1 MATLDSTPVR
11 ELSDVELRKR
21 LLQLGYDVPVSVNRE
36 FLVRKLENAS
46 AGAGGGG
53 GGGSKAKKR
62 HSMAAAPSTAS
73 QGNSSPNTVRKRK
86 SMAATPN
93 AKNSASGHSFQNNAG
108 LSTPQQ
114 QYMGSPASSM
124 SMGTPS
130 TPSPIVSRLNSPSP
144 NSPHSLNNG
153 EPPSHHSPRYM
164 NYYNMFKASSSGSE
178 NSGGSGDM
186 GGSGGGGYG
195 YAYNRGIRMSAP
207 GSFNPVTSV
216 APPSRSSER
225 NGYSTGG
232 ASGTSLGVESD
243 WCGGHFVSKILV
255 ISFILFFVI
264 IGGLYLSKNMASV
277 DPRGLTG
284 SVASEGSK
292 PREPV
297 TPPIPPPPPKKKV
310 DLPPPPTS
318 MRFPVCGLKGVDPE
332 VNSIL
337 KKIYFFR
344 INIIS

>member
-11 ELSDVELRKR
+11 ELSDIELRKR

-46 AGAGGGG
+46 SVAGGGG
-53 GGGSKAKKR
+53 GGGSKSKKR
-62 HSMAAAPSTAS
+62 HSMAAAPSPTP
-73 QGNSSPNTVRKRK
+73 QGTGSPSTVRKRK

-93 AKNSASGHSFQNNAG
+93 AKNSASGHSYQNNAG

-114 QYMGSPASSM
+114 QYMGSPASTM

-130 TPSPIVSRLNSPSP
+130 TPSPIVSRLNSPSS
-144 NSPHSLNNG
+144 NTPHGLNNG
-153 EPPSHHSPRYM
+153 EPPSHHTPRYL
-164 NYYNMFKASSSGSE
+164 NYYNMFKASSSGSDG
-178 NSGGSGDM
+178 SSGSGEM
-186 GGSGGGGYG
+186 GGGGGGGGYG
-195 YAYNRGIRMSAP
+195 YQYNRGIRMSAP

-232 ASGTSLGVESD
+232 ASSASVEPD
-243 WCGGHFVSKILV
+243 WRGGHFVPKLLLMCFV
-255 ISFILFFVI
+255 LFFVI
-264 IGGLYLSKNMASV
+264 IGGLYLSKKLGSV

-284 SVASEGSK
+284 SVESEGSK
-292 PREPV
+292 AREPQ
-297 TPPIPPPPPKKKV
+297 PPPVPPPPAKKKI
-310 DLPPPPTS
+310 DLPPPTS

-332 VNSIL
+332 VKSFSGIKL
-337 KKIYFFR
+337 
-344 INIIS
+344 

>member
-11 ELSDVELRKR
+11 ELSDIELRKR

-46 AGAGGGG
+46 SVAGGGG
-53 GGGSKAKKR
+53 GGGSKTKKR
-62 HSMAAAPSTAS
+62 HSMAAAPSPTS
-73 QGNSSPNTVRKRK
+73 QGTSSPNTVRKRK

-93 AKNSASGHSFQNNAG
+93 AKNSVSGHSYQNNAG

-114 QYMGSPASSM
+114 QYMGSPATM

-130 TPSPIVSRLNSPSP
+130 TPSPIMSRLNTPNP
-144 NSPHSLNNG
+144 NSPHGLNNG

-164 NYYNMFKASSSGSE
+164 NYYNMFKASSSGGDS
-178 NSGGSGDM
+178 SGGSGDM
-186 GGSGGGGYG
+186 GGGGYG

-216 APPSRSSER
+216 APPSRSSDR

-232 ASGTSLGVESD
+232 ASSASLGVESD

-255 ISFILFFVI
+255 ISFVLFFVI

-284 SVASEGSK
+284 SVGSEGGK
-292 PREPV
+292 VREPQ
-297 TPPIPPPPPKKKV
+297 PPPVPPPPPKKKV

-318 MRFPVCGLKGVDPE
+318 MRFPVCGLKDVDPE
-332 VNSIL
+332 VNSFSEVDL
-337 KKIYFFR
+337 YLQEL
-344 INIIS
+344 